1 MLDGNDGFLSTSL
14 RLLLLLC
21 AHSALLSI
29 SDSWRWRQR
38 HNGEDKTNSE
48 VEVYFSR
55 LFPNKKKGWES
66 KPIKL
71 HTDILILFLWFLS
84 LHSHLPL
91 NEQPQKSW
99 REAWRIEKNRPHCQ
113 PDEITINRHW
123 LWAFFFLEKIYW
135 TLCINTHSI
144 EQSNSTSQN
153 NCGEQSMAWLDEK

>member
-1 MLDGNDGFLSTSL
+1 MMVSFQLLFVSCCCCVYTPLSSRSAIAEDDDNDTTVRTKQTAKWKFIFLD
-14 RLLLLLC
+14 
-21 AHSALLSI
+21 
-29 SDSWRWRQR
+29 
-38 HNGEDKTNSE
+38 
-48 VEVYFSR
+48 YFQI
-55 LFPNKKKGWES
+55 KKKGWES

-123 LWAFFFLEKIYW
+123 LWAFFFRKKYW